1 MSVSQAAVGADLGL
15 GLGLGWGVCFL
26 LSTCSLLH
34 AGCRPKEA
42 QDPRSSCKGPPGPTK
57 PEATQGGVVR
67 VCVWLVVYCA
77 CRFELNLKLKHLNT
91 PPICHLYTHTRT
103 GPWPWPVGLG
113 LGLGPPCPC
122 PCPCFLLL
130 ASCFLVLGPVAPCPC
145 LCPQP
150 PLHITT
156 HHSTT
161 HHTPPHAPRPRP
173 IASPLHPPSSI
184 SHQEPVPNTKT
195 KTPSLSPCPCPLASR
210 SRSSLFR
217 LYDV

>member
-1 MSVSQAAVGADLGL
+1 MSVSQAAVGAELGL

-77 CRFELNLKLKHLNT
+77 CRFELNLELKHLNT
-91 PPICHLYTHTRT
+91 SRFRAPHAHASPSPICTHTHALAL
-103 GPWPWPVGLG
+103 GLGLLAVGLG

-122 PCPCFLLL
+122 PCFLLL
-130 ASCFLVLGPVAPCPC
+130 ASWCLPQLQLPLALALAPNPHYTS
-145 LCPQP
+145 PR
-150 PLHITT
+150 TT
-156 HHSTT
+156 RR
-161 HHTPPHAPRPRP
+161 HTPLARLPRPSIP
-173 IASPLHPPSSI
+173 HPPSATKSQYSI
-184 SHQEPVPNTKT
+184 QKQKPRP
-195 KTPSLSPCPCPLASR
+195 
-210 SRSSLFR
+210 
-217 LYDV
+217 